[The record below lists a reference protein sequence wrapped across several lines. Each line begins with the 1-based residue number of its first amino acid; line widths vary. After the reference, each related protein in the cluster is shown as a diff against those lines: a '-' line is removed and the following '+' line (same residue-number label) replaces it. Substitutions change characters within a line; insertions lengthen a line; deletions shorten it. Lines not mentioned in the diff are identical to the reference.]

1 LSGKQNDVL
10 QIVQEETFMP
20 EEHTGAST
28 PLMSPT
34 PNTDQG
40 QPNNPK
46 ASLSDLKD
54 KVQEDLSAA
63 TDAVKD
69 TANTALDKVSETV
82 AEQTN
87 FAARQVGGIATA
99 LQKVGA
105 ELEDGDQ
112 REVGRYAK
120 QIGDSVQT
128 IAKNIEGRDLGE
140 IAGMAEDFGRKQ
152 PLAFL
157 GVAALAGLAASR
169 FLTASAKRTSAASA
183 GKAPE
188 TANASGSQT
197 GSFAAGGSNNG

>member
-1 LSGKQNDVL
+1 
-10 QIVQEETFMP
+10 MP
-20 EEHTGAST
+20 EEHTGPSR
-28 PLMSPT
+28 PLTSPT
-34 PNTDQG
+34 PTKNQDQ
-40 QPNNPK
+40 PDKPK

-69 TANTALDKVSETV
+69 MANTALDKVSETV
-82 AEQTN
+82 SEQTN

-105 ELEDGDQ
+105 ELENGDQ

-120 QIGDSVQT
+120 QIGESVQT

-157 GVAALAGLAASR
+157 GVAAQPCLADG
-169 FLTASAKRTSAASA
+169 
-183 GKAPE
+183 
-188 TANASGSQT
+188 QT
-197 GSFAAGGSNNG
+197 RNCDARARYLDRE